1 MQFNLNLRRYS
12 KMRINLEEKKA
23 EDGKVFHYAE
33 IGYGKN
39 YPDFRLWVPNSL
51 VQSDKP
57 YQPEKDFPKPDVV
70 IVAKSQKFIEFPL
83 QATISQGKSKS
94 TLILKP
100 SADKVVHNVLIPCG
114 FRGDSSFEILSPKAE
129 DLKVFNFKNYESP
142 RGNLGVSAGALVESP
157 AGAVLTVH
165 WEKSGRLYGEPAE
178 GTSLY
183 YPNGEVR
190 DVAELDA
197 MNKIDE
203 SKDAFTQDLERRNNK
218 NKGLER

>member
-1 MQFNLNLRRYS
+1 
-12 KMRINLEEKKA
+12 MRINLEEKKA

-51 VQSDKP
+51 VQSDKIS
-57 YQPEKDFPKPDVV
+57 QLEKDIPEFRRSEP
-70 IVAKSQKFIEFPL
+70 QKFIEFPL
-83 QATISQGKSKS
+83 QATISEGKSKS

-100 SADKVVHNVLIPCG
+100 SADKVVHHVLIPCG
-114 FRGDSSFEILSPKAE
+114 FRGDSSFEILSPKPE
-129 DLKVFNFKNYESP
+129 DLHVFNFKNYESP
-142 RGNLGVSAGALVESP
+142 RGNLGLSAGALVEAP

-165 WEKSGRLYGEPAE
+165 WEKSGRLYGKPAE
-178 GTSLY
+178 GTSMY

-190 DVAELDA
+190 DAAELDA

-203 SKDAFTQDLERRNNK
+203 VKDAFTQDLERRNNK